1 MAKKI
6 SSKDL
11 FESEDIFKGIRDS
24 AEKTLL
30 SLNKINDEFKQ
41 TAATLKQS
49 LGDAKFDSSD
59 SIKKFTQA
67 TAEANK
73 IQKQSIEIQKL
84 QEQVKQQAI
93 KSEKEQER
101 LQQERIKTQKAESQE
116 KSRLAAESAKQVK
129 AAAPA
134 SSPRRGRS

>member
-11 FESEDIFKGIRDS
+11 FEQEDIFKGIRDS
-24 AEKTLL
+24 AEKTLI

-41 TAATLKQS
+41 TATTLKQS
-49 LGDAKFDSSD
+49 LGDAKFDSSE
-59 SIKKFTQA
+59 SIKKFTAA

-73 IQKQSIEIQKL
+73 IQKQAIEIEKL
-84 QEQVKQQAI
+84 KEQVRQQAI

-101 LQQERIKTQKAESQE
+101 YSRSES
-116 KSRLAAESAKQVK
+116 KRKKRKRLK
-129 AAAPA
+129 
-134 SSPRRGRS
+134 RND